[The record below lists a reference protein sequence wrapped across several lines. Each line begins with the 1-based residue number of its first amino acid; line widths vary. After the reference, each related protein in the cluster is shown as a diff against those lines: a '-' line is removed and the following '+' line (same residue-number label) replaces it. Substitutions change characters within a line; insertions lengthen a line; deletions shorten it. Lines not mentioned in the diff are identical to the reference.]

1 MMHLNRLLTR
11 RQIVKFNDLTHEEEG
26 AVFSLLQPL
35 QGAGEGATCLESL
48 ADRFIEEVRSRPP
61 GPFEVSS
68 FGKEDGNV
76 ISLSQPTEHLV
87 RIADGIDRLVEAL
100 TPKVTPEVE
109 PTVRML
115 TAEEASNRMR
125 LSPQTVMKWCRQG
138 KLGTKCGRTWLIDPK
153 EVDRYH
159 RGILMT
165 KGRKVV
171 P

>member
-11 RQIVKFNDLTHEEEG
+11 RQIVELNDLTHEEES
-26 AVFSLLQPL
+26 AVFSLLRPL
-35 QGAGEGATCLESL
+35 LGMGEAAKFLESQ
-48 ADRFIEEVRSRPP
+48 ADRGIEVMRSRPP
-61 GPFEVSS
+61 EPPEVSS
-68 FGKEDGNV
+68 FAMEDDIV
-76 ISLSQPTEHLV
+76 VSLNLPTDHLV
-87 RIADGIDRLVEAL
+87 RIADGIDRLVDAL

-165 KGRKVV
+165 KGRKVA